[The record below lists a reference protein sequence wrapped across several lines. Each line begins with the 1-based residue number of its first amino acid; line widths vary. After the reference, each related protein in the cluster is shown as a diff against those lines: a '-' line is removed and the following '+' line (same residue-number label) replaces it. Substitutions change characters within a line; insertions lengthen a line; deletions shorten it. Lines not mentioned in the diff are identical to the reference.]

1 MKKLSWVIGGGIL
14 LLSVAGIYQFSHYY
28 SQSQVPE
35 SIKPAP
41 VSVMVNQV
49 ALVNVPQVLT
59 AVGYMKAMQSIDL
72 SFQVDG
78 NLAKIYFS
86 NGERVKA
93 GDLIAELDTRAD
105 QAQLTADQAD
115 LQLAR
120 STYERILAIKDSG
133 AISPQML
140 DSQKAQL
147 LKAEAMVDQQE
158 DVISAKKFVSPFDG
172 VLGDFQ
178 YNVGAFLPKGTMV
191 VQLVQEAPLMVQ
203 YSVPVFY
210 RSELEIGQT
219 VSVQTSA
226 YPTQSFKGI
235 LSYISPQ
242 VNSDSGTI
250 TLQAKVGNPDF
261 LLLPGMFVSIRHTI
275 NANRELLMV
284 PDVALMTDIA
294 GQYVFKVVGDHV
306 QKVYVNVGDLSN
318 NLSEVSGNIQ
328 AGDKVVIA
336 GQQKLVDGSQINIIP
351 NTQITKPQQNSTPN
365 PPVVVLPNSN
375 PNKVSGQ

>member
-1 MKKLSWVIGGGIL
+1 
-14 LLSVAGIYQFSHYY
+14 
-28 SQSQVPE
+28 
-35 SIKPAP
+35 
-41 VSVMVNQV
+41 MVNQV